1 MQYISNTEQDKK
13 EMLKAIGVSSFEE
26 LVSNIPKRLKDFEL
40 KIPNGISELELDREL
55 DETGHLNKNFKY
67 HIPYLGAGNY
77 DHFFP
82 AVVDR
87 LALRGEFITA
97 YTPYQGEASQ
107 GTLQSMYEYQS
118 LICELTAMDV
128 SNASMYDG
136 ASALAEAALLAIR
149 SSGKHKILIPST
161 VHPEYRQVV
170 KTYLSFVDAEILEI
184 PMEEGAVDFQAL
196 SRSIDTDTAAVVIQQ
211 PNFFGILEEVRKISD
226 LAHKNGALLVACVN
240 PISLGVVAPPG
251 EYGADIAVGEGQSLG
266 NPISFGGPHFGFFT
280 VKDELLRKIPGRIA
294 GMTVDKMGRRA
305 FVLTLQAREQHIRRE
320 KATSNI
326 CTNQALCALKG
337 AIYLAL
343 LGKEG
348 IRKLGLL
355 NIQNAHET
363 YERLLKIKGVREFS
377 RKPFFNEFVV
387 LIDRDKNHLKKNLRT
402 HRILGPLSVER
413 WYPELRSGYL
423 VAVTEKRTKE
433 DLGHLASAIEGSFD
447 PPFL

>member
-13 EMLKAIGVSSFEE
+13 EMLEAIGVSSIAE
-26 LVSNIPKRLKDFEL
+26 LLSAIPKKLKSFEL
-40 KIPNGISELELDREL
+40 KIPDGISELELDREL

-136 ASALAEAALLAIR
+136 ASALAEAALLALR
-149 SSGKHKILIPST
+149 STGKHKILIPST
-161 VHPEYRQVV
+161 VHPEYRQVL
-170 KTYLSFVDAEILEI
+170 KTYLSFVESQIIEI
-184 PMEEGAVDFQAL
+184 PMKEGALDPDAL
-196 SRSIDTDTAAVVIQQ
+196 SKAIDSESAAVIVQQ
-211 PNFFGILEEVRKISD
+211 PNFLGILEEVQAISD
-226 LAHKNGALLVACVN
+226 LAHKNGALLIACVN
-240 PISLGVVAPPG
+240 PISLGVLTPPG
-251 EYGADIAVGEGQSLG
+251 EYGADIAVGEGQPLG
-266 NPISFGGPHFGFFT
+266 NPVSFGGPHFGFFT

-294 GMTVDKMGRRA
+294 GMSVDKVGRRA

-337 AIYLAL
+337 AIYLTL

-348 IRKLGLL
+348 VRRLGLL
-355 NIQNAHET
+355 NLQNAHES
-363 YERLLKIKGVREFS
+363 YETLARIKGVKEFS
-377 RKPFFNEFVV
+377 KRPFFNEFV
-387 LIDRDKNHLKKNLRT
+387 LFIHKDKNHLKERLSN
-402 HRILGPLSVER
+402 HRILGPLLVER
-413 WYPELRSGYL
+413 FYHELKSGYL
-423 VAVTEKRTKE
+423 VAVTEKRTKS
-433 DLGHLASAIEGSFD
+433 DLQHLASAIEESLD